1 VIKGNYTEADQLPDR
16 DLGKTLTPG
25 FRNVT
30 LETRA
35 FGVPCIRTDLPRPRK
50 LFIYLFIYL
59 LINNFLFFFLNMF
72 NNIMF
77 KKNDICIK

>member
-1 VIKGNYTEADQLPDR
+1 MIKGNYTEADQLPDR

-50 LFIYLFIYL
+50 LFIYL
-59 LINNFLFFFLNMF
+59 LINNFLFF
-72 NNIMF
+72 
-77 KKNDICIK
+77 